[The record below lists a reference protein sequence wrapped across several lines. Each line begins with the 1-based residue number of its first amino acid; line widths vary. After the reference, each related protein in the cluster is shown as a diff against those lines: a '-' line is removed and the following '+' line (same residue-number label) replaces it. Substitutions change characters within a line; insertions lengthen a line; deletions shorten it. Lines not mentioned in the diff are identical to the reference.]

1 MGMRYQQGIGVPQTL
16 GVQPTL
22 WKDPPS
28 YTPKGFDLPSINAG
42 TSRDYG
48 DAGAYVDTK
57 DSRMMKAGEAMS
69 TRDVRLTVEGFATKW
84 QDRKSRG
91 SSPSITTPS
100 TSRTMGRSSRGEVDP
115 DERRGTWD

>member
-1 MGMRYQQGIGVPQTL
+1 M
-16 GVQPTL
+16 

-28 YTPKGFDLPSINAG
+28 FTPKGFDLPSINAG

-69 TRDVRLTVEGFATKW
+69 TRNVRMTAQGFKDIKNDWSNRRSGA
-84 QDRKSRG
+84 
-91 SSPSITTPS
+91 SPSITTPS
-100 TSRTMGRSSRGEVDP
+100 TSRTMGRTSRGEVDP
-115 DERRGTWD
+115 DERRDAW

>member
-1 MGMRYQQGIGVPQTL
+1 MRYQQGIGVPQTL

-28 YTPKGFDLPSINAG
+28 FTPKGFDLPSINAG

-57 DSRMMKAGEAMS
+57 DSRMMKPGEALS
-69 TRDVRLTVEGFATKW
+69 TRNARLAAGYFTDKW
-84 QDRKSRG
+84 QNRG
-91 SSPSITTPS
+91 GASSGASPSITSPS

-115 DERRGTWD
+115 DERRDAW